1 MKYLFLLL
9 MLLLHSRS
17 AQDKLRIFLA
27 GDSTM
32 SVKDS
37 NAWPETGW
45 GMPFSEF
52 WDSGIVVVNTA
63 MNGRSTGS
71 FIREGRWKSILHE
84 LKAGDYVFIQFGHN
98 DESPEKKDRYTPPE
112 QYVANLLTFCQ
123 DAIDRAAIPVLLTP
137 VGRRRFDNSG
147 KVMETHTGYSALVR
161 ETARK
166 THVTLIDLD
175 SLSMGVYQQLGPEAS
190 RLLFLHLRPGEHP
203 NYPSGKEDN
212 THFNELG
219 ALLMAQQV
227 LAEIRRQIPALA
239 QHIKQLSRAHQ
250 KP

>member
-1 MKYLFLLL
+1 
-9 MLLLHSRS
+9 
-17 AQDKLRIFLA
+17 
-27 GDSTM
+27 
-32 SVKDS
+32 
-37 NAWPETGW
+37 
-45 GMPFSEF
+45 
-52 WDSGIVVVNTA
+52 
-63 MNGRSTGS
+63 
-71 FIREGRWKSILHE
+71 
-84 LKAGDYVFIQFGHN
+84 
-98 DESPEKKDRYTPPE
+98 
-112 QYVANLLTFCQ
+112 
-123 DAIDRAAIPVLLTP
+123 
-137 VGRRRFDNSG
+137 
-147 KVMETHTGYSALVR
+147 METHTGYSALVR